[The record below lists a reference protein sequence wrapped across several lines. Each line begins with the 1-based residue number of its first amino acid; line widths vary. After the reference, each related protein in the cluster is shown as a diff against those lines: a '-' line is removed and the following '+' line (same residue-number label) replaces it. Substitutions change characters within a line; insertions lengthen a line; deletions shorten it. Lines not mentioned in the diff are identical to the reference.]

1 MSTNNEF
8 ASNFIDYAHVLVKRR
23 WTIIKIVTFL
33 VVLTIVITL
42 VMAKTYT
49 STSIIMV
56 PKSDSELGVSSLSEQ
71 ISLADLAGLGDE
83 SGDAKSLLAI
93 LSSRTLNSNTVKEFN
108 LDERWESDYFEDAIE
123 ELREKSNFE
132 LEEDGSIVID
142 VSMETDWLA
151 TEEEEKEASQLAADV
166 TNFMVSELDRI
177 NKRLKSQWARD
188 NRVFIEGR
196 YNEAKN
202 ALTDLENEFREYMES
217 TGTVAIQEQTE
228 AAVTI
233 ASQIKAEII
242 LAQVDLEVMESSLGK
257 VNPEVQKLQRKI
269 KSFEDQ
275 LLLMKYGE
283 SSEED
288 SMSMLSSLRVYPI
301 FKDVPELAVNF
312 RRLEREFMVQ
322 GGIYT
327 FLTEQYEQA
336 RIREARDTPTLQVL
350 DMAVPHERRSSPQR
364 ALTVIMVTILSLIA
378 AVGYVF
384 FLELIEHTTKY
395 DARSATTLESIKSH
409 IRSDLNYIR
418 KDRGN

>member
-71 ISLADLAGLGDE
+71 ISLTDLAGLGDE

-93 LSSRTLNSNTVKEFN
+93 LSSRTLNSNTVNEFN

-142 VSMETDWLA
+142 VSIKTDWLA

-196 YNEAKN
+196 YGEAKN
-202 ALTDLENEFREYMES
+202 NLTDLENEYQEYMES
-217 TGTVAIQEQTE
+217 TGTVAIEEQTE

-233 ASQIKAEII
+233 ASQVKAEII

-269 KSFEDQ
+269 KSYEEQ
-275 LLLMKYGE
+275 LLSMKYGE
-283 SSEED
+283 LSDED
-288 SMSMLSSLRVYPI
+288 SMNILLRVYPI

-384 FLELIEHTTKY
+384 FLELIEHTTKH
-395 DARSATTLESIKSH
+395 DARSATTLESIKGH
-409 IRSDLNYIR
+409 IRSDLKYLR
-418 KDRGN
+418 KEKRN